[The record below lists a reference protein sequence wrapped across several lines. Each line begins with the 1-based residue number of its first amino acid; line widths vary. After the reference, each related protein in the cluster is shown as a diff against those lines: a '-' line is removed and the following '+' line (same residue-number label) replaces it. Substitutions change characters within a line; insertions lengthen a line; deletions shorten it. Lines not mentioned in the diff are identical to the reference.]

1 MEIVFLGTG
10 GGRINLI
17 KQIRATGGFRINS
30 SSANIHVD
38 PGPGALIQSVKNK
51 QDPLSLDCIIVTHN
65 HTDHVNDAQVLVEGM
80 SHYCLKKNG
89 IVISTSKMIEENGI
103 SPWHLEKVN
112 EVYEVEFR
120 EKKKFSTKKG
130 EFEIEIIKMAHDE
143 EPNFGFIIVINGK
156 KIGYISDTEFD
167 ESYGEAF
174 SGCDILVVNCIKPE
188 DDKYHGHLTSIGVAK
203 ILKVAKPEKAVITHL
218 GMKMLRN
225 GPTKEAEKIE
235 EQSGV
240 KTIAAKDGMKIT
252 V

>member
-17 KQIRATGGFRINS
+17 KQVRATGGFRINS
-30 SSANIHVD
+30 GSANIHVD

-103 SPWHLEKVN
+103 SPWHLEKVD
-112 EVYEVEFR
+112 EVYEIKFG
-120 EKKKFSTKKG
+120 EKKKFKTKKG
-130 EFEIEIIKMAHDE
+130 EFEIEIIKMTHDD
-143 EPNFGFIIVINGK
+143 EPNFGFIMSIDGK
-156 KIGYISDTEFD
+156 RVGYISDTEFD

-174 SGCDILVVNCIKPE
+174 SGCDIMVVNCIKPE
-188 DDKYHGHLTSIGVAK
+188 DDRYHGHLTSVDVAK
-203 ILKVAKPEKAVITHL
+203 ILKVAKPAKAVITHL
-218 GMKMLRN
+218 GMKMLRS

-235 EQSGV
+235 KQSSV
-240 KTIAAKDGMKIT
+240 QTIAAKDGMRIT